1 MGVNEKFEDPA
12 TATGSPATQVVDDAS
27 DPAPVSGETVALGV
41 AFDGFAAA
49 METKGGRLLLT
60 VTKVFLF
67 NFAVFG
73 PLIAMGFLLFW

>member
-1 MGVNEKFEDPA
+1 MGVNEKFEEPA
-12 TATGSPATQVVDDAS
+12 TGTSAATASTAEDAS
-27 DPAPVSGETVALGV
+27 DAGPVKGETVALGV

-60 VTKVFLF
+60 ATKVLLF

-73 PLIAMGFLLFW
+73 PLIAMGFLLFS